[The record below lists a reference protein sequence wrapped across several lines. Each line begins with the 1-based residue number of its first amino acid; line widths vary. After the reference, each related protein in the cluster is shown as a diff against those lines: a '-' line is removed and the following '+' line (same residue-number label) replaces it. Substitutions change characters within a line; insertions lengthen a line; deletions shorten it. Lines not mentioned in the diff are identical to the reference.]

1 MNKYLAKT
9 KGKFCSSTERREQQR
24 YSSIQVF
31 FCRIFQVQPDKGV
44 CIQNMKKTKNTR
56 SRKQVKNN
64 CLFFNRLLG
73 RSRNKSLMQILNNNQ
88 RKNIRIEKLAWKKD
102 FNFF

>member
-9 KGKFCSSTERREQQR
+9 KGKFCSLTERREQQR

-44 CIQNMKKTKNTR
+44 GIQNMKKTK
-56 SRKQVKNN
+56 KY
-64 CLFFNRLLG
+64 
-73 RSRNKSLMQILNNNQ
+73 QI
-88 RKNIRIEKLAWKKD
+88 
-102 FNFF
+102 

>member
-44 CIQNMKKTKNTR
+44 CIQNMKKTK
-56 SRKQVKNN
+56 KIPD
-64 CLFFNRLLG
+64 LE
-73 RSRNKSLMQILNNNQ
+73 NKSKIIVYFLTDYWGAREI
-88 RKNIRIEKLAWKKD
+88 KA
-102 FNFF
+102 

>member
-9 KGKFCSSTERREQQR
+9 KGKFCSLTERREQQR

-44 CIQNMKKTKNTR
+44 CIQNMKKTKKNTR

-88 RKNIRIEKLAWKKD
+88 RKNIRRR
-102 FNFF
+102 N

>member
-44 CIQNMKKTKNTR
+44 GIQNMKKTKKNTR

-88 RKNIRIEKLAWKKD
+88 RKNIRRR
-102 FNFF
+102 N

>member
-9 KGKFCSSTERREQQR
+9 KGKFCSLTERREQQR

-44 CIQNMKKTKNTR
+44 CIQNMKKTK
-56 SRKQVKNN
+56 KY
-64 CLFFNRLLG
+64 
-73 RSRNKSLMQILNNNQ
+73 QI
-88 RKNIRIEKLAWKKD
+88 
-102 FNFF
+102 